1 MKTLRFILACFLA
14 LAFGIRP
21 AAAEPLGNT
30 RIANW
35 KDDKAGV
42 FLLMFDDSW
51 PSHWQVAIPELQKRG
66 LIATFYICPGK
77 GEYKVCRERWEK
89 DYALSGQ
96 VYANHTMTHK
106 GVKDLDDARVEILEP
121 TKIIRAIQP
130 GKEKRLVSY
139 GQPGVGEGKWNIT
152 EEQLSDLLKEDNMI
166 SRPPF
171 KGHGAMYHQK
181 TLEEMTALIDK
192 AIAAKGMEYLV
203 VHGVER
209 LNASYQDMWAL
220 KQEMFFPLLDYM
232 KAKSDAGEL
241 WVTDHISQHQYETE
255 RASASVQTVSATPAG
270 IRLKLSSTADT
281 NFYDYPLTLVT
292 QVPVGWRNALVRQGN
307 AKATVEVKNGL
318 VKYDA
323 VPGGA
328 DIELT
333 KAN

>member
-1 MKTLRFILACFLA
+1 MKALRFILAGFLA
-14 LAFGIRP
+14 LVFGNWP
-21 AAAEPLGNT
+21 AAAGPLGET

-35 KDDKAGV
+35 KDDKVGV

-89 DYALSGQ
+89 DYASSGQ

-106 GVKDLDDARVEILEP
+106 GVKDLDDARVEILEA

-152 EEQLSDLLKEDNMI
+152 EEQLNELLKEDNMI

-171 KGHGAMYHQK
+171 NGHGAMYHQK

-192 AIAAKGMEYLV
+192 AIATKGMEYLV

-232 KAKSDAGEL
+232 KAKSDAGDL

-255 RASASVQTVSATPAG
+255 RASASVQTISATPAA
-270 IRLKLSSTADT
+270 IRLKLSSTADAS
-281 NFYDYPLTLVT
+281 FYDYPLTLVT
-292 QVPVGWRNALVRQGN
+292 QVPVGWKNTSVRQGN
-307 AKATVEVKNGL
+307 VKTTVAVQDGL
-318 VKYDA
+318 AKYDA

-328 DIELT
+328 EIELT

>member
-1 MKTLRFILACFLA
+1 MKSLPLLLAGCLA
-14 LAFGIRP
+14 VAFGIRP
-21 AAAEPLGNT
+21 LAAEPLGET
-30 RIANW
+30 RVASW
-35 KDDKAGV
+35 KDDKTGV

-89 DYALSGQ
+89 DYASSGQ

-106 GVKDLDDARVEILEP
+106 GVKDMDDARVEILEP
-121 TKIIRAIQP
+121 TKIIRAVQP
-130 GKEKRLVSY
+130 GKENRLVSY
-139 GQPGVGEGKWNIT
+139 GQPGVGEGKWNISGA
-152 EEQLSDLLKEDNMI
+152 ELDQLLKEDNQI

-181 TLEEMTALIDK
+181 TLEEMTALVDS
-192 AIAAKGMEYLV
+192 AIATKGMDYLV

-220 KQEMFFPLLDYM
+220 KQEIFFPLLDYM

-255 RASASVQTVSATPAG
+255 RAAATVQTVSAAPAG
-270 IRLKLSSTADT
+270 IRLKLASSADA
-281 NFYDYPLTLVT
+281 NLYDYPLTLVT
-292 QVPVGWRNALVRQGN
+292 RVPADWKTASVRQGN
-307 AKATVEVKNGL
+307 ARTTVPVQAGL
-318 VKYDA
+318 AKYDA
-323 VPGGA
+323 VPNGA